1 VVLPKFFGGS
11 KASEGTVCTRIGGD
25 IRDWDVLQDDQVEGG
40 RKFSDMGCRRKPGCK
55 LLRALVKFDWF
66 EGLKLV
72 HSEIHDLILSHN
84 W

>member
-1 VVLPKFFGGS
+1 
-11 KASEGTVCTRIGGD
+11 
-25 IRDWDVLQDDQVEGG
+25 
-40 RKFSDMGCRRKPGCK
+40 MGCRRKPGCK